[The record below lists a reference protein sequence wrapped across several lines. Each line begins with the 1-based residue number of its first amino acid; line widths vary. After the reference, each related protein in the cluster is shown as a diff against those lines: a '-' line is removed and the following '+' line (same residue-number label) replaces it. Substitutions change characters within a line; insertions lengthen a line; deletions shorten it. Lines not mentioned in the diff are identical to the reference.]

1 MRTSVAIL
9 FITILALFT
18 IGSIA
23 IYSLDFAKE
32 YYYSQNSTLFEK
44 YIINIII
51 GTLTFLTFAFFMPTD
66 IEKYGNLF
74 YIGANLI
81 LLLPLFFPPVNG
93 AHRWL
98 MIGSFSFQPSEVSKI
113 FLILFYSIYIKKNR
127 EKMNTFYTGIVKPFL
142 FLLPTL
148 LLIVIEPD
156 LSTSALIFLTIITL
170 LYFGGAKLFH
180 VLSVF
185 AGLGAFSFF
194 ALKFGLIHS
203 YQIGRISSYLSREMP
218 WQLEIALKAINNGG
232 LVGAGPALG
241 KFFLTVPAAESDFIV
256 AVIGENLGY
265 IGIVVL
271 VLSYL
276 LIAISLIR
284 VSEEVNNEILRY
296 FTWGYTALML
306 FHVVFN
312 TGVVSGVF
320 PITGIP
326 LPFVSYGGSSI
337 FSFSM
342 GLGIIVSSFFNELE
356 NAKIS

>member
-9 FITILALFT
+9 FITILVLFT

-32 YYYSQNSTLFEK
+32 YYYSQSSSLFEK
-44 YIINIII
+44 YIVNIIL
-51 GTLTFLTFAFFMPTD
+51 GTVTFLTFAFFMPYD
-66 IEKYGNLF
+66 IEKYYNVF
-74 YIGANLI
+74 YVFANLV

-98 MIGSFSFQPSEVSKI
+98 MIGGFSFQPSEISKI
-113 FLILFYSIYIKKNR
+113 FLILFFSIYIKKNR
-127 EKMNTFYTGIVKPFL
+127 EKMNTFYTGVVKPFL
-142 FLLPTL
+142 FILLPL
-148 LLIVIEPD
+148 FLIVIEPD

-170 LYFGGAKLFH
+170 LYFGGAKLLH
-180 VLSVF
+180 LLSVF
-185 AGLGAFSFF
+185 AGLGVFGFF
-194 ALKFGLIHS
+194 ALQFGLIHS
-203 YQIGRISSYLSREMP
+203 YQLGRISSYFSRQMP

-232 LVGAGPALG
+232 FVGTGPALG

-265 IGIVVL
+265 IGIIVL
-271 VLSYL
+271 IVSYL

-284 VSEEVNNEILRY
+284 VSEEINNEILRY

-326 LPFVSYGGSSI
+326 LPFVSYGGSSLL
-337 FSFSM
+337 SFSM
-342 GLGIIVSSFFNELE
+342 GLGIIISGFFNELE
-356 NAKIS
+356 GAKTK